1 MLSPSSASKAE
12 KLGYTNV
19 KIFHDGM
26 PAWRKAGKGLEATN
40 VFIDDMIKK
49 DMPFI
54 LIDIRKAK
62 RLKEGFIQGAVSL
75 PSRIFEPSLEYLPND
90 KKAPIILYGDAADM
104 RDAAELA
111 QIAIS
116 KGRYRNVSV
125 LKGGYEGVAT
135 ASPHLIKTGDISPV
149 KTKLAYTAKPRPG
162 EVQIVEF
169 KKIADTLPEDKL
181 ILDVRDEDEAM
192 QGMLKGA
199 KNIPAQAISSRLA
212 EIPKDKEIFVH
223 CVTGVRAEMAYLNLK
238 EAGYKVRFLN
248 ADIKIDKDGKYTIT
262 KD

>member
-1 MLSPSSASKAE
+1 MLSPSSARKAE

-26 PAWRKAGKGLEATN
+26 PVWRRAGNVVEATN

-54 LIDIRKAK
+54 LIDVRKAK

-75 PSRIFEPSLEYLPND
+75 PSRIFEPSLEYLPDD
-90 KKAPIILYGDAADM
+90 KRAPIILYGDAADM
-104 RDAAELA
+104 RDATELA

-125 LKGGYEGVAT
+125 LKGGYERFAT

-149 KTKLAYTAKPRPG
+149 KAKLAYIAKPRPG
-162 EVQIVEF
+162 EVPIGEF
-169 KKIADTLPEDKL
+169 KKIADTLPKDKL
-181 ILDVRDEDEAM
+181 ILDVRDVDEAM
-192 QGMLKGA
+192 HGMLKGA
-199 KNIPAQAISSRLA
+199 INIPAQDIKARLA
-212 EIPKDKEIFVH
+212 EIPKDREIIAH
-223 CVTGVRAEMAYLNLK
+223 CVAGVRAEMAFHTLR
-238 EAGYKVRFLN
+238 EAGYKARFLN
-248 ADIKIDKDGKYTIT
+248 ATIKIDKDGKYEIT
-262 KD
+262 KE

>member
-26 PAWRKAGKGLEATN
+26 PAWKKAGKAVESTH
-40 VFIDDMIKK
+40 VFIEDLIKK

-62 RLKEGFIQGAVSL
+62 RAKEGFIQGAVSL
-75 PSRIFEPSLEYLPND
+75 PSRIFEPSLEYLPDD
-90 KKAPIILYGDAADM
+90 KKAPIILYGDAADN
-104 RDAAELA
+104 RDAIDLA
-111 QIAIS
+111 HIAIS

-125 LKGGYEGVAT
+125 LKGGYEAVAK
-135 ASPHLIKTGDISPV
+135 AAPQLIKTGDISPV
-149 KTKLAYTAKPRPG
+149 KAKLAYIAKPRPG
-162 EVQIVEF
+162 EIPIEEF
-169 KKIADTLPEDKL
+169 MKVADTLPDDKL

-192 QGMLKGA
+192 HGMLKGA
-199 KNIPAQAISSRLA
+199 KNIPAQHILARLA
-212 EIPKDKEIFVH
+212 EIPKDKEILVH
-223 CVTGVRAEMAYLNLK
+223 CVTGVRAEMAYLTLK
-238 EAGYKVRFLN
+238 DAGFKSRFLN

-262 KD
+262 KQ